1 MAKSAALTLTAMLWA
16 SSALAQGVPT
26 VDGTLI
32 IRNEASNAHRES
44 DLATQRETLSVQE
57 AINEIERQQ
66 LAVLEQILDAQTSI
80 GGQGI
85 PEMVADLEDGEEP
98 EQSADVVFDPED
110 SNPAGAQMFGDAA
123 QNVEELIIQV
133 ASETHG
139 LSGVSQAGFSVRE
152 WRYMLQALIWQESRF
167 SIGARSPFGAFGLTQ
182 IMPATAG
189 DLGIY
194 PDYYDSPYLQVEGGA
209 RYLAQMLAMF
219 DGNIINGLAAY
230 NAGPGNVQNYGGVP
244 PFEETQH
251 YVQVIPAKY
260 NEYLALGG
268 GGDAVGTIDPALMAN
283 SNLSFAGA
291 NATFYGNSSMTTVQA
306 SAARLRSI
314 VQRIGETQDV
324 QEAMALNSY
333 ARAEVARLVAN
344 LTRLRAARNRTASAH
359 TVALAAERQREQQ
372 YMNFDM
378 EDLD

>member
-1 MAKSAALTLTAMLWA
+1 MGKRATIFATALLWGTT
-16 SSALAQGVPT
+16 ALAQGVPT
-26 VDGTLI
+26 VDGGLI
-32 IRNEASNAHRES
+32 IRNEASNVHRES

-57 AINEIERQQ
+57 QLAEIERQQ
-66 LAVLEQILDAQTSI
+66 LEVLQQILDAQTSI

-85 PEMVADLEDGEEP
+85 PAMVEGLEDGNAP
-98 EQSADVVFDPED
+98 EQSADVVFNPED

-133 ASETHG
+133 AAETHG

-152 WRYMLQALIWQESRF
+152 WRFMLQALIWQESRF
-167 SIGARSPFGAFGLTQ
+167 SIGARSPVGAFGLTQ

-189 DLGIY
+189 DLGIL
-194 PDYYDSPYLQVEGGA
+194 PDYYDSPYLQVKGGA

-230 NAGPGNVQNYGGVP
+230 NAGPGNVQKYGGVP
-244 PFEETQH
+244 PFEETRH

-291 NATFYGNSSMTTVQA
+291 NASFYGNGSMATVQA
-306 SAARLRSI
+306 SAARLRDI
-314 VQRIGETQDV
+314 VQQIGRTADV

-378 EDLD
+378 EELD

>member
-1 MAKSAALTLTAMLWA
+1 MLLA
-16 SSALAQGVPT
+16 SPAIAQGVPT
-26 VDGTLI
+26 VDGSLI

-44 DLATQRETLSVQE
+44 DLAIQRETLSVQE

-66 LAVLEQILDAQTSI
+66 LAVLEQILDAQTSV

-85 PEMVADLEDGEEP
+85 PEMVSDLEDGDAP

-110 SNPAGAQMFGDAA
+110 SNPAGAQMFGDAS

-133 ASETHG
+133 AAETHG

-167 SIGARSPFGAFGLTQ
+167 SIGARSPVGAFGLTQ

-194 PDYYDSPYLQVEGGA
+194 PAYYDSPYLQVEGGA

-291 NATFYGNSSMTTVQA
+291 NATLYGNSSMTTVQA
-306 SAARLRSI
+306 SAARLRNI

-359 TVALAAERQREQQ
+359 LVALAADRQREQQ